1 VSATESDKKGKTR
14 FERFSSLFAAVR
26 PGEGLTAALLAANI
40 FTLLT
45 AYYIIKPVREALILS
60 GAGAEVKSY
69 AGAAQAL
76 LFLLIVPLYS
86 GYASRTNR
94 IRLINGVTAFF
105 ITNLLVFFALGI
117 TGVDVGVAFFLWVGL
132 FNLMLVAQLWAFA
145 NDIYTEQQGKRLFA
159 IIGIGSALGAILGSR
174 IAGLLFEPIGAFS
187 MMLVAAGLLGVCMIL
202 TNWVHQREGVAGLRA
217 RAVQAPVGSSGGFKL
232 ILGSRYLLLI
242 AMMVLLA
249 NLVNTTG
256 EFILGKTVEGL
267 AEQSSNPRG
276 LYRRVLQWILLLGES
291 CKRSTADVRRVTTPE
306 LCRGRIGIVRPASD
320 RVGELF
326 VIGVR
331 PCIELHPRGQD
342 RGEQRRLLYSEY
354 GAARS
359 LSQHKP

>member
-1 VSATESDKKGKTR
+1 
-14 FERFSSLFAAVR
+14 
-26 PGEGLTAALLAANI
+26 
-40 FTLLT
+40 
-45 AYYIIKPVREALILS
+45 
-60 GAGAEVKSY
+60 
-69 AGAAQAL
+69 
-76 LFLLIVPLYS
+76 
-86 GYASRTNR
+86 
-94 IRLINGVTAFF
+94 
-105 ITNLLVFFALGI
+105 
-117 TGVDVGVAFFLWVGL
+117 
-132 FNLMLVAQLWAFA
+132 LVAQLWAFA

-267 AEQSSNPRG
+267 AEQSSNPEAYIG
-276 LYRRVLQWILLLGES
+276 EFYSGFFFWVNLASAVLQMFVVSRLLNS
-291 CKRSTADVRRVTTPE
+291 
-306 LCRGRIGIVRPASD
+306 
-320 RVGELF
+320 VGVGSALF
-326 VIGVR
+326 VLPLIALGSYSLLAFVPVLSFIRVAKIAENSVDYSIQNTARHALFLNTSRDAKYKAQSATEGFFWRAGDALSALLVFVGTLLVFNVSDFAIANLIFVGIWLGVAAA
-331 PCIELHPRGQD
+331 LA
-342 RGEQRRLLYSEY
+342 RRTKQGPEAVEETRS
-354 GAARS
+354 AA
-359 LSQHKP
+359 